1 MGALHLPLYAGLLF
15 MGRVQAPQPG
25 ASSHLGLGM
34 RGGSHSPSSSSSQSS
49 GCFASA
55 HVSERLLT
63 HAGRVTSG
71 AGGSCVYLSS
81 RMHGSAER

>member
-15 MGRVQAPQPG
+15 VGRTQAPQPG

-55 HVSERLLT
+55 RQRGTVNPCQAARHLRDL
-63 HAGRVTSG
+63 RVHIVTKASFD
-71 AGGSCVYLSS
+71 
-81 RMHGSAER
+81 